1 VYSTELVLAKAWIKE
16 LTTKAVPSSRT
27 PKAAADDEVMMKK
40 IMMISAAALALTA
53 IGLLARGYTAPSPA
67 AQETITGDWTA
78 KVKQS
83 DKGPVLWLSLNHGSE
98 GRRRRSQT
106 SSNFPLQD
114 FTGLNPNANSNV
126 QFTLQ
131 REAGTVFFEGLF
143 KDGKGVGDFKFTP
156 NGGFIAT
163 MRNLGYDDLT
173 TEKLLSMA
181 LLDVSANFINELK
194 SLGYDKLSLDQLF
207 GMRALGVTADFI
219 REAQDWGFGKLSA
232 DNLIE
237 IKAMGINPEY
247 IRSMKSLGF
256 DDLSLRKVIELKA
269 LGVSE
274 DYVKEMRSVGFENI
288 PVNKLIEM
296 KAMGITADYV
306 KKMRELGLK
315 NVSINELIQIKAIG
329 ADKILA
335 REKR

>member
-1 VYSTELVLAKAWIKE
+1 
-16 LTTKAVPSSRT
+16 
-27 PKAAADDEVMMKK
+27 MKK
-40 IMMISAAALALTA
+40 ALMISAIALVFAA
-53 IGLLARGYTAPSPA
+53 IGMLTRGYTAPPPA
-67 AQETITGDWTA
+67 VQDTISGDWTA
-78 KVKQS
+78 KVKQT

-98 GRRRRSQT
+98 GRKSRSQM
-106 SSNFPLQD
+106 SCEIPLQA

-126 QFTLQ
+126 QFTLP
-131 REAGTVFFEGLF
+131 REAGTVFFDGLF

-156 NGGFIAT
+156 DSGFIST

-173 TEKLLSMA
+173 TEKLFSMA
-181 LLDVSANFINELK
+181 VLDVSTSYINELK

-207 GMRALGVTADFI
+207 GLRALGVTAVFI
-219 REAQDWGFGKLSA
+219 KEARDWGFGKLSA
-232 DNLIE
+232 DELIE
-237 IKAMGINPEY
+237 IKAMGINPDY

-269 LGVSE
+269 LGVNE
-274 DYVKEMRSVGFENI
+274 DYVKEMRSVGFENLT
-288 PVNKLIEM
+288 PSQLIEM

-306 KKMRELGLK
+306 KKMRDLGLK

-329 ADKILA
+329 ADKMLT